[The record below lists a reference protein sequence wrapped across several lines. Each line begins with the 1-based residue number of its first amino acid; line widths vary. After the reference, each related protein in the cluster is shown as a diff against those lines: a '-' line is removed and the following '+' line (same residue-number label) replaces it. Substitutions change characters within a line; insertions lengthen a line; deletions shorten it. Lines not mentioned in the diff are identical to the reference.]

1 MSVTVNA
8 AGAAAETDRHPAA
21 ALARTGE
28 PALDRTK
35 TKLTPRNRCRT
46 NSRRGITDPAQ
57 RSYPPVESV
66 CRALDVLRAVNKLG
80 IASVHAI
87 FEETGFPKPTIVRML
102 ETLSAEGYVAR
113 DNMCGGYWVTSR
125 VHELTSGYGGT
136 PRVIEAARPLAID
149 LTRRIKWPIGIGVID
164 GDAIAIKFWTG
175 AISPW
180 AHTNTV
186 LGLRPDFLSTAMG
199 RAYIAF
205 CSSGERERHIRG
217 LRSDPAQGFG
227 EVEERRYRALLDQI
241 RADGY
246 ATRDPKTK
254 PYRTTTLAMPICQG
268 EAVHALISAS
278 FFTTAVPK
286 SEIANKIVAPLR
298 ACTTKIEAAIA
309 FMNSGRL
316 AQEET
321 PAHVELGF

>member
-1 MSVTVNA
+1 MSVTVDAVDA
-8 AGAAAETDRHPAA
+8 ASGPVGKAAATLGRV
-21 ALARTGE
+21 GE

-35 TKLTPRNRCRT
+35 VKLNPRSRCRT

-66 CRALDVLRAVNKLG
+66 CRALDVLRAVNRLG

-87 FEETGFPKPTIVRML
+87 YEETGFPKPTIVRML
-102 ETLSAEGYVAR
+102 ETLSAEGYIAR

-125 VHELTSGYGGT
+125 VNELTSGSRGT

-149 LTRRIKWPIGIGVID
+149 LTRRIKWPIGIGVVD

-186 LGLRPDFLSTAMG
+186 LGLRPDLLTSAMG
-199 RAYIAF
+199 RAYLGF
-205 CSSGERERHIRG
+205 CPEADRERHIKQ
-217 LRSDPAQGFG
+217 LRADPARAFG
-227 EVEERRYRALLDQI
+227 EKDERQFRVLLARI
-241 RADGY
+241 RADGF
-246 ATRDPKTK
+246 AMRDPKTK
-254 PYRTTTLAMPICQG
+254 PYRTTTLAMPIREG
-268 EAVHALISAS
+268 DTVHALISAS
-278 FFTTAVPK
+278 FFTTAIPK
-286 SEIANKIVAPLR
+286 SEIAEKVVAPLR
-298 ACTTKIEAAIA
+298 ATTTKIEAAIA
-309 FMNSGRL
+309 FMKSGRL

-321 PAHVELGF
+321 PAPVELGF